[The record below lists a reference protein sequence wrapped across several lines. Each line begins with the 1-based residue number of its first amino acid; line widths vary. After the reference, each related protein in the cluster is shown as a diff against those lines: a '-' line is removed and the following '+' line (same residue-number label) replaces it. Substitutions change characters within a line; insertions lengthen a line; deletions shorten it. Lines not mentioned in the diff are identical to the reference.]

1 MKTRPKLPP
10 WIRVRVSAGDGR
22 EKVNSLLNDLNLN
35 TVCSSAKCPNLGEC
49 WNRKTATFMIL
60 GDYCTRNCKF
70 CAVNHDIKPK
80 EIDLEE
86 PKRVAEAVKKLGLKY
101 VVLTSVTRDDLPD
114 EGANQFIET
123 ICEIRKLDKDIKIEI
138 LTPDFN
144 NKKDLLKMVLD
155 AKPTVFNHNIETVER
170 LSCDIRSK
178 ATYRKSLEVLKS
190 AFELGNGTPVKSGIM
205 VGMGETDDEVIKTIR
220 DIRNT
225 GATILT
231 IGQYLPPSNEHWKL
245 ERYPDPTKFE
255 EWGKFATEIGFKFV
269 ASAPLVRSSYNAS
282 ELYSSVEK

>member
-144 NKKDLLKMVLD
+144 NKKDLLKIVLD

>member
-80 EIDLEE
+80 SIDLEE

-190 AFELGNGTPVKSGIM
+190 AFELGNGIPVKSGIM
-205 VGMGETDDEVIKTIR
+205 VGMGETDDEVIQTIR

-245 ERYPDPTKFE
+245 ERYPEPTKFE